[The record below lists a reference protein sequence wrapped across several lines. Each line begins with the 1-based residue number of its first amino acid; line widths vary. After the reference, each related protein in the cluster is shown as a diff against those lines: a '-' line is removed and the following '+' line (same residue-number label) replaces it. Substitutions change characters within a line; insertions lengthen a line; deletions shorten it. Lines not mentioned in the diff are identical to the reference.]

1 MAVVYQHRRLDDN
14 TIFYIGIGK
23 DKYRAYSKCGRNTHW
38 KNIVNKV
45 GYAVDILIDG
55 CTIDDARVV
64 EIGMI
69 SDYGRADLKEGQ
81 LVNMAD
87 GGASNPGTKGTWLGK
102 TLSPEHKEKLRL
114 AKLGKKRGSHSE
126 ETKLKISVSHKGKV
140 LSEETKEK
148 LRVINTGKKH
158 SEETKQKLREIASNS
173 LVNKLL

>member
-69 SDYGRADLKEGQ
+69 SDY
-81 LVNMAD
+81 

>member
-14 TIFYIGIGK
+14 TVFYIGIGA
-23 DKYRAYSKCGRNTHW
+23 DKTRAYTKSSRNKYW

-45 GYAVDILIDG
+45 GYAVDILIEG
-55 CTIDDARVV
+55 CTIDEARIV

-69 SDYGRADLKEGQ
+69 KEYGRFDLGEGK

-126 ETKLKISVSHKGKV
+126 ETKLKISASHKGKV
-140 LSEETKEK
+140 ISDETKEK

-158 SEETKQKLREIASNS
+158 SEETKKKLRDIASNS

>member
-1 MAVVYQHRRLDDN
+1 MAIVYQHRRLDDN

-23 DKYRAYSKCGRNTHW
+23 DKHRAYSKCGRNKYW

-55 CTIDDARVV
+55 CNIDYARVV

-69 SDYGRADLKEGQ
+69 KDYGRFDLGEGQ

-102 TLSPEHKEKLRL
+102 KLSPEHKEKLRL

-126 ETKLKISVSHKGKV
+126 ETKLKISEANKGKV
-140 LSEETKEK
+140 VSEET
-148 LRVINTGKKH
+148 R
-158 SEETKQKLREIASNS
+158 QKLRDIA
-173 LVNKLL
+173 LLKQTTQL

>member
-1 MAVVYQHRRLDDN
+1 MAVVYQHRRLDNN
-14 TIFYIGIGK
+14 TIFYIGIGT
-23 DKYRAYSKCGRNTHW
+23 DRTRAYTKSSRNRYW

-55 CTIDDARVV
+55 CSIEEARLV

-69 SDYGRADLKEGQ
+69 KDYGRFDLGEGQ

-114 AKLGKKRGSHSE
+114 AKLGKKRGNHSE

-158 SEETKQKLREIASNS
+158 SDETKQKLREIASNS